1 MPAGYWGGRLMALS
15 DRFRTEELQDSS
27 SFHRVGSMHDD
38 GSRMRRVFIHLS
50 SLCQSEEAKESLA
63 AFKEAYEKRMEDE
76 QSMDGERIVKEKGKG
91 KAVAADDIEDDD
103 IEDDDIDDDDKEE
116 EAARQKKKGG
126 LLGKFGKNGKKE
138 RKKSGGL

>member
-1 MPAGYWGGRLMALS
+1 MALS

-38 GSRMRRVFIHLS
+38 GRRMRRVFIHLN

-63 AFKEAYEKRMEDE
+63 AFKEAYENRLEDE
-76 QSMDGERIVKEKGKG
+76 QSMEGERIVKEKGKG
-91 KAVAADDIEDDD
+91 KAVVADDIDDV
-103 IEDDDIDDDDKEE
+103 DIDDDDEEE
-116 EAARQKKKGG
+116 EAARQKKKGS

-138 RKKSGGL
+138 RKKSGGW